1 MGSRHCGLPLRLP
14 VGELLLPFALLGPM
28 APEDD
33 IDLPVNAWE
42 GVATAPSYCS
52 DCSCTVYSLRGGGGG
67 GGWNGWL
74 LSTDFL
80 MSLLLRWVWHISL
93 WYGH

>member
-33 IDLPVNAWE
+33 IDLLVNAWE
-42 GVATAPSYCS
+42 GVTTAPPIAAIVLVRFILFVVGAAAVVGMVGYCR
-52 DCSCTVYSLRGGGGG
+52 L
-67 GGWNGWL
+67 
-74 LSTDFL
+74 
-80 MSLLLRWVWHISL
+80 IS
-93 WYGH
+93 